1 MAQDPIRKYSDAIKE
16 LEKATEQV
24 VRLREI
30 IGGMYSGLQ
39 NPYELMISN
48 ISVGFPAEVTLGR
61 NIRNFNANEWPQIK
75 QVAEVLANLH
85 NKRKVV
91 EEVWNN
97 LSDTD
102 KGLINPPPKKK

>member
-30 IGGMYSGLQ
+30 IGGLYSGLQ
-39 NPYELMISN
+39 NPYELVISN
-48 ISVGFPAEVTLGR
+48 VSVGFPAEVTFGR
-61 NIRNFNANEWPQIK
+61 NIRDFNANDWPQIK
-75 QVAEVLANLH
+75 SIAEALVNLH

-91 EEVWNN
+91 DEAWQN

-102 KGLINPPPKKK
+102 KGLVNPPPKKK